1 MQFSE
6 DQNRT
11 AIRINAWDTGRITI
25 NGKEHNKDMLLSVDQ
40 IEDFE
45 VPEFEQLTSETIHS
59 ICQLNPEVL
68 LLGTGKEQRFPDMSI
83 RNAALQAGLS
93 LEVMDT
99 MAACRTFSLL
109 NSEGR
114 RVFALLYMK

>member
-11 AIRINAWDTGRITI
+11 AVRINAWDSGHITI
-25 NGKEHNKDMLLSVDQ
+25 NGQEHHRDMLLSVER

-45 VPEFEQLTSETIHS
+45 VPAFEDLCTETIKR
-59 ICQLNPEVL
+59 ICQLSPEVL

-83 RNAALQAGLS
+83 RNAALSEGLS

-114 RVFALLYMK
+114 RVFALLYM